1 MDIHIL
7 RLDLKDA
14 KTPKDFYFRLVQLA
28 LYTYGEKYL
37 SHEIEL
43 AKRRRL
49 IPPETSDMFQV
60 ALRYAW
66 IGWALPY
73 ISYLPDGVPHLE
85 MPTVRSSLPQASA
98 IQDFFSKIE
107 EIDLDA
113 LPFKWNPEV
122 NSES

>member
-85 MPTVRSSLPQASA
+85 MPTGVRDSRLFLKNRGDRFGCIA
-98 IQDFFSKIE
+98 IQ
-107 EIDLDA
+107 
-113 LPFKWNPEV
+113 V
-122 NSES
+122 ESRGEF